1 MQAEHG
7 EPARP
12 DVGRALLETSIPSEI
27 EAEPLRDALEHAAP
41 FAVALDPMG
50 QITFANA
57 RARELL
63 AGEANGVVV
72 EHLRQQIAA
81 LGSGTPTVRSEQQLG
96 AADGSDVRV
105 QWSSSAYG
113 PHGSDPR
120 GLLAIGHDVTEA
132 FAREQELISRALHD
146 PLTQLPNRALLAD
159 RLSQAL
165 LTADRESVSCALLV
179 LDLDRF
185 KSLND
190 RRGHAA
196 GDDLLRQIGPRIQA
210 QLRGADTVARIGGD
224 EFAILLP
231 PPSDLLAA
239 LAAAQK
245 VRVALATPFLI
256 EGEAET
262 AEASIGVAIFPD
274 HARDADGL
282 RRTADLAMYTAK
294 RTSRDIAVYDAQ
306 DDLGSPFVLDQI
318 DHLKRAISGNDLSLE
333 YQACRDLRTG
343 AVARAEALVRWDHP
357 SRGQL
362 LPGAFLPLAE
372 RTGLM
377 KPLLAWVLTHALRA
391 CASWR
396 ASGSTAGVSVNLTLR
411 DLLDPELPGMTS
423 AALRSAGIPA
433 QSLTFELNERQLV
446 GDTRRIER
454 AFGELGR
461 TGVRL
466 ALDDFGRGD
475 LSIRSLRSLPLDEVK
490 LDRQMVGSLGS
501 DAASW
506 SFVRAGIDLGHDL
519 GLQVVAKGVEDVVTR
534 DLLTRLGCDV
544 GQGYFFARPI
554 GAGGIGRSIGAA

>member
-1 MQAEHG
+1 M
-7 EPARP
+7 
-12 DVGRALLETSIPSEI
+12 GRALLETRVPSEI
-27 EAEPLRDALEHAAP
+27 DAEPLREALEHAAP
-41 FAVALDPMG
+41 FALALDALG
-50 QITFANA
+50 QVIFANA

-63 AGEANGVVV
+63 ARQTEREVA
-72 EHLRQQIAA
+72 EHLRRQLEA
-81 LGSGTPTVRSEQQLG
+81 LNSDTPTARSEQQLE
-96 AADGSDVRV
+96 GSDGAPVRV

-113 PHGSDPR
+113 AR
-120 GLLAIGHDVTEA
+120 GLLAIGHDVTESST
-132 FAREQELISRALHD
+132 REQELISLALHD
-146 PLTQLPNRALLAD
+146 PLTGMPNRALLAD

-165 LTADRESVSCALLV
+165 LTADRESASCALLV

-185 KSLND
+185 KSVND
-190 RRGHAA
+190 RRGHGA
-196 GDDLLRQIGPRIQA
+196 GDEVLRQIGPRLQA

-239 LAAAQK
+239 LAAADK
-245 VRVALATPFLI
+245 IRSALTAPFLV
-256 EGEAET
+256 EGEPET
-262 AEASIGVAIFPD
+262 AEASIGIAIFPD
-274 HARDADGL
+274 HARDADSL
-282 RRTADLAMYTAK
+282 RRTADLAMYAAK
-294 RTSRDIAVYDAQ
+294 RTGRDVAVYDAQ
-306 DDLGSPFVLDQI
+306 DDVRSPVVLDQI
-318 DHLKRAISGNDLSLE
+318 EDLQRAISGNDLSLE

-357 SRGQL
+357 SRGHL
-362 LPGAFLPLAE
+362 LPDAFLPLAE

-377 KPLLAWVLTHALRA
+377 KPLLAWVLAHALGA

-411 DLLDPELPGMTS
+411 DLMDPELPGLTS
-423 AALRSAGIPA
+423 TALLTAGVPA

-454 AFGELGR
+454 AFGELDR

-490 LDRQMVGSLGS
+490 LDGQAVGGLGS

-534 DLLTRLGCDV
+534 DLLTRLGCDI
-544 GQGYFFARPI
+544 GQGYLFARPTSASRI
-554 GAGGIGRSIGAA
+554 GENIGSAA